1 MASYFLKKLGQG
13 ADLTDSDRALLTS
26 LSQSTQRFDARRDIV
41 VEGQKPR
48 WLPLILEG
56 WACRYS
62 MLQNGNRQMISLL
75 LPGDLC
81 EPFGMLSQFGGHT
94 LAALTPVMIASVPV
108 EALRSAA
115 QNSKPIER
123 ALWWDLLFTTAV
135 EREHIVSLGQRSA
148 SESLGHLFCELHL
161 RLRMAGLIEGN
172 QFELPLIQAD
182 LGDLLGLST
191 VHVNR
196 SLQELR
202 KSGLIALK
210 RRWLTI
216 YHVERLREF
225 SFFDASHFPFDE
237 LAST

>member
-1 MASYFLKKLGQG
+1 MASYFVRKLARG
-13 ADLTDSDRALLTS
+13 AELADTDRALMLHM
-26 LSQSTQRFDARRDIV
+26 SQSTQRFNARRDIV
-41 VEGQKPR
+41 VEGHEPR

-94 LAALTPVMIASVPV
+94 LSALTPVVVASVST
-108 EALRSAA
+108 EALRAAA
-115 QNSKPIER
+115 QTSRAIER

-161 RLRMAGLIEGN
+161 RLLTAGLIDGN

-210 RRWLTI
+210 KRLLTI
-216 YHVERLREF
+216 PHLERLREF
-225 SFFDASHFPFDE
+225 SMFDQSHFPLGE
-237 LAST
+237 LPSR